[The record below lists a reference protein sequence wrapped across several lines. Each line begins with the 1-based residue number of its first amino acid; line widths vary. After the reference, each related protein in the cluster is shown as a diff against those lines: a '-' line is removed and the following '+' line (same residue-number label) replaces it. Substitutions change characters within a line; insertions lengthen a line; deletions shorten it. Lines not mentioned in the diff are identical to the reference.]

1 MTNLSDANPYELDQ
15 VGARTLIDYFV
26 ERIKSTGG
34 PAFVRTVG
42 RDGDPDFMATPTGQ
56 FLPHLRRMYNCAIR
70 EDADTFGEKLRVFRN
85 AWQGIEA
92 FGTTYLYESEGRY
105 LIPEEVMNLLVKR
118 IRGELEADAEAA
130 AADD

>member
-1 MTNLSDANPYELDQ
+1 MTSLSDANPYELDQ

-26 ERIKSTGG
+26 ERIKSTRG

-42 RDGDPDFMATPTGQ
+42 RDGEPDFMATPTGQ
-56 FLPHLRRMYNCAIR
+56 FLPHLRRMYSCAIR

-105 LIPEEVMNLLVKR
+105 LTSEEVMNLLVQR
-118 IRGELEADAEAA
+118 IREALEAGGEAA
-130 AADD
+130 VSAD